1 MLCLLGSGTV
11 LRIEEKALQP
21 SFLKSG
27 LVVPLGPS
35 LLWTTL
41 ANTRERSLLWESH
54 PHPQEVLLLGS
65 KPGSTVRPSLAFHSP
80 NLLCMDRTGH
90 LQEPQTLA
98 LDSVT

>member
-11 LRIEEKALQP
+11 LRIEEKTLQS

-41 ANTRERSLLWESH
+41 ANTRERSLL
-54 PHPQEVLLLGS
+54 
-65 KPGSTVRPSLAFHSP
+65 
-80 NLLCMDRTGH
+80 
-90 LQEPQTLA
+90 
-98 LDSVT
+98 